1 MAKAKKLEK
10 RHLMFLAWLNDR
22 INETGKPVRLPD
34 EYERERPGEAVM
46 DTVSDCFSG
55 GFIQVGEKKRCYLIT
70 DSGKRALAATENK
83 KLLGEGKK
91 AAAPAP
97 KGKGAKKAE
106 AVADQ

>member
-55 GFIQVGEKKRCYLIT
+55 GFITVGEKKRCYLIT

-91 AAAPAP
+91 AA
-97 KGKGAKKAE
+97 GKGGKKAE
-106 AVADQ
+106 AVAAE